1 MTDVKGL
8 VCPECGAPRAPDGTP
23 SCACTQRASDALRD
37 ARTAE
42 AAAAEDFDPL
52 RIRPYVE
59 LEPGD
64 ADDSAATMRLAAV
77 PGGVG
82 VGGGAGVGAGD
93 VGLFREEAAVEGEPP
108 VRAEPAARAAP
119 RRRRRAVL
127 LGAAGAVVTV
137 VAAAGFASGM
147 FSYDTP
153 ARDRALPD
161 DTRASVP
168 DVPSEAA
175 SESAS
180 GAESSTA
187 SASASAANPAPAR
200 SASASPSPSRSASP
214 SASSAAPTATAPSGT
229 ATPSGAPTTISA
241 TGSVIPT
248 EEGSDQRRIQ
258 SLRRG
263 DRGPEVTELQL
274 RLSQLS
280 LFIGDPNGNYNATV
294 EDAVRRYQWARGITA
309 DELGVYGGTTRARLE
324 SETREP

>member
-64 ADDSAATMRLAAV
+64 ADDSAATMRLAVV

-82 VGGGAGVGAGD
+82 VGVGDA
-93 VGLFREEAAVEGEPP
+93 GLFREEASVAGEPP
-108 VRAEPAARAAP
+108 VRAEPEAPAP

-168 DVPSEAA
+168 DVPSEAV
-175 SESAS
+175 SESTS
-180 GAESSTA
+180 GAESATA
-187 SASASAANPAPAR
+187 SAPVANPAPAR

>member
-77 PGGVG
+77 PDGVG
-82 VGGGAGVGAGD
+82 VGVGD
-93 VGLFREEAAVEGEPP
+93 VGLFREAAAVEGEPS
-108 VRAEPAARAAP
+108 VRAEPAAP

-137 VAAAGFASGM
+137 VAAAGFASGV

-187 SASASAANPAPAR
+187 SAPVANPAPSR
-200 SASASPSPSRSASP
+200 SASASPSPSPSASP
-214 SASSAAPTATAPSGT
+214 SESSAAPTATAPSGT
-229 ATPSGAPTTISA
+229 ATPSGAPTTVSA

-248 EEGSDQRRIQ
+248 ENTSDQRRTQ